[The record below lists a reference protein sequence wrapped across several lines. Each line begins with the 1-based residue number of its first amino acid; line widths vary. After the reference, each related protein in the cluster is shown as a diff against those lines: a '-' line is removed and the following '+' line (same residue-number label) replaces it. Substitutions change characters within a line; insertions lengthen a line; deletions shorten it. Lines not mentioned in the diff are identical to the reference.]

1 MKLDLNWKIQKSLQ
15 KWHMK
20 VLYFRER
27 FDLVDS
33 PSEYYIIVS
42 FLDLVEYVFH
52 LNNMQVF
59 GIG

>member
-1 MKLDLNWKIQKSLQ
+1 MEANLNWKIQKSLQ
-15 KWHMK
+15 KWQMK

-42 FLDLVEYVFH
+42 FLA
-52 LNNMQVF
+52 LNMYSILTRCKF
-59 GIG
+59 LELDK